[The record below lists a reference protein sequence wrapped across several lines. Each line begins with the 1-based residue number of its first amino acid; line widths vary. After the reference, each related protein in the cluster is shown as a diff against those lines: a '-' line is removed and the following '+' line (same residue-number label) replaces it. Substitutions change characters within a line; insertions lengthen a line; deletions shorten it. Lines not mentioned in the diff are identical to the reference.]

1 MAYTSSQVVQAVP
14 TGINSALVLITST
27 TFTDDISINNCF
39 SATYDNYKVVITKIV
54 ASSGAMSW
62 RFRTGGVD
70 NTNNNYSYGG
80 GGVNTSSGLF
90 ASVGS
95 RRNEPNWRPFDN
107 ATDADGTSTAFDVL
121 LPFATANTV
130 CNGGAGWDQDIVAV
144 GFVTMVFNASTSFD
158 GFSLFKTGG
167 TLAGT
172 VTVYG
177 YTKS

>member
-14 TGINSALVLITST
+14 TGINSALVYITST
-27 TFTDDISINNCF
+27 TFTDDVSINNCF
-39 SATYDNYKVVITKIV
+39 SATYDNYKVVISKIV

-62 RFRTGGVD
+62 RFRTGGTD
-70 NTNNNYSYGG
+70 NTNSNYSYGNAG
-80 GGVNTSSGLF
+80 PNTSSGTT
-90 ASVGS
+90 SSIGS
-95 RRNEPNWRPFDN
+95 RRNEANWRPLDN
-107 ATDADGTSTAFDVL
+107 ATDADGTSMSFDVL
-121 LPFATANTV
+121 LPFASANTN
-130 CNGGAGWDQDIVAV
+130 CAGSAAWEQDNIQV
-144 GFVTMVFNASTSFD
+144 GFSAMVFNANTSFD